1 MKGLFLK
8 HTFSTE
14 KKLDLLKM
22 SKPSPYWYL
31 DNGVMEEK
39 ELKQVCRQ
47 LAAGEKRITLK
58 VREFLFSKS
67 KKNGEK
73 LKKKFWSVNDNW
85 EVAEA
90 GWKIKF
96 QSAYKHSLEDD
107 NYYLWIDSKGKN

>member
-58 VREFLFSKS
+58 EREFLFSKS
-67 KKNGEK
+67 KKKTERNSKKSFGQLMTIGRWPK
-73 LKKKFWSVNDNW
+73 LDGRSSSRALIN
-85 EVAEA
+85 
-90 GWKIKF
+90 I
-96 QSAYKHSLEDD
+96 L
-107 NYYLWIDSKGKN
+107 